1 MQATGKGEQM
11 NARVECGRG
20 AGAAIVLALA
30 CLVLSAIAPQAR
42 AAFGEQF
49 GIAPAEGPAL
59 PGPSSLW
66 AGTCNLSN
74 PAAEVGEA
82 PSARRH
88 CIDFG
93 DVAEESA
100 SPWDVPP
107 QWRLEPVLQAGS
119 HPDVTLAFA
128 MNRTPTFIPEG
139 DIKDAISELP
149 PGGVVDPNA
158 LPKCTAAQFA
168 TSPPTC
174 PPESQVGIAEIY
186 LPTAIYMSPVY
197 NLEARHGN
205 PGEFGIPDIATTT
218 VRVIGDVRTAGDFG
232 LTGSVQNIPS
242 GLPLMSQ
249 AVTFWG
255 VPWAAEHDRWRV
267 RRGFH
272 REEVCAAADTDV
284 CPPQLQGLPREGLQ
298 GIDPKSSLPD
308 ENFDPVS
315 YDQGWGPIKPLVSL
329 PTSCSSEDLKTT
341 ARVASWQSQPAQND
355 PGAADFDA
363 SDPAWRNF
371 DYEAPPMTDC
381 VDVPFDPSIS
391 VDPTSKSTD
400 TPTGYDVEVHVPQ
413 NNQPAQ
419 HLAHNPN
426 DEVGAPAHWRT
437 KAGRATAH
445 LKDAVVRLPEG
456 TTLNAGAADGLQACS
471 EAQMGLVSRS
481 PLRFD
486 NNPVSCPDGAQI
498 GKLEIETPLLD
509 DLFTGEAYLAAQ
521 DANPFG
527 STFAIYLVAHSKE
540 RGIILK
546 TAGRVDVNATTG
558 RITSTFV
565 NQPQLPFDTL
575 RIRFKGGD
583 RATLANPLTCGSHTT
598 TTEMTPWSGNPAA
611 VRHNA
616 FQIDSGPG
624 GSGCVS
630 DPAQRPFAP
639 ILTAGTTNPIAGAY
653 SPFVLQVKRADGEQ
667 EIKRVDLDLPPGFT
681 ARLKGTPY
689 CSDGALASIASAAR
703 SAADELAGSLC
714 PVASKVG
721 RVIVGAGPGSRP
733 FYTEGSAY
741 LAGPYKG
748 APLSMAV
755 VVPAKAGPIDLGN
768 VVVRNALYVDPDD
781 AQVHVV
787 SDEIPHILKGIQ
799 VRVRSATVILD
810 KPDFAINP
818 TNCQAMAITGSL
830 GGAADPVNPADDV
843 SVPISNRFQIADCA
857 GLGFKPRIGL
867 RLLGGTRR
875 AAHPSLRA
883 VVRPRPGEANIGRA
897 AVTLPNSAFLDQAH
911 IRTICTRVQFAAD
924 SCPKAAIYGQATAWS
939 PLLDQPLRGP
949 VYLRSSNNNLPDM
962 VVDLRG
968 PAHQPIRVELVGRID
983 SIKGRIRN
991 TFDLVPDA
999 PVSRFVLQMQGGKK
1013 GLITNSRNLCAKPSR
1028 ARANLHGQNGKRHT
1042 FRPRVVAVKCKQAK
1056 KRRKA
1061 RRGSH
1066 RR

>member
-1 MQATGKGEQM
+1 MATTP
-11 NARVECGRG
+11 RVG
-20 AGAAIVLALA
+20 
-30 CLVLSAIAPQAR
+30 
-42 AAFGEQF
+42 AAFGDDF
-49 GIAPAEGPAL
+49 GIAAAEGLAL
-59 PGPSSLW
+59 PGPTSLW
-66 AGTCNLSN
+66 AGTCDLSVSG
-74 PAAEVGEA
+74 AEVGA
-82 PSARRH
+82 PPAHPRH
-88 CIDFG
+88 CVDFG
-93 DVAEESA
+93 DIAVAGPK
-100 SPWDVPP
+100 PWTAPP
-107 QWRLEPVLQAGS
+107 KWRKAPVLSGGS
-119 HPDVTLAFA
+119 HPDVTLTFA
-128 MNRTPTFIPEG
+128 MNRAEVQPKQFMPAG
-139 DIKDAISELP
+139 DLRDVLTELP
-149 PGGVVDPNA
+149 RGGLIDPNA
-158 LPKCTAAQFA
+158 VPKCTATQFSS
-168 TSPPTC
+168 SPPQC
-174 PPESQVGIAEIY
+174 PPETQVGVAEFYLAGIAIY
-186 LPTAIYMSPVY
+186 LVPIY

-205 PGEFGIPDIATTT
+205 PGELGIPDVATTV

-242 GLPLMSQ
+242 ALPLMSQ
-249 AVTFWG
+249 AVTIWG
-255 VPWAAEHDRWRV
+255 VPWAAEHDMWRV
-267 RRGFH
+267 RQGFLSSS
-272 REEVCAAADTDV
+272 VCAAGAPDCLVQRDGI
-284 CPPQLQGLPREGLQ
+284 PAEGLHS
-298 GIDPKSSLPD
+298 IDPMGEDP
-308 ENFDPVS
+308 NPNYDPVS
-315 YDQGWGPIKPLVSL
+315 YNPNWGPIKPLLSL
-329 PTSCSSEDLKTT
+329 PTSCPGEPLETV
-341 ARVASWQSQPAQND
+341 ARLDSWQNPAAEND
-355 PGAADFDA
+355 PGSDDFDPG
-363 SDPAWRNF
+363 DPAWQAF
-371 DYEAPPMTDC
+371 EYEAPPVEGC
-381 VDVPFDPSIS
+381 EEIPFDPSIS
-391 VDPTSKSTD
+391 VDPTSRDAD
-400 TPTGYDVEVHVPQ
+400 TPTGYDVEVRVPQ

-419 HLAHNPN
+419 HLAADPD
-426 DEVGAPAHWRT
+426 DETGAPAYWKT
-437 KAGRATAH
+437 AAGRATAH
-445 LKDAVVRLPEG
+445 LEDTVVTLPEG
-456 TTLNAGAADGLQACS
+456 TTLNAGAADGLRACS
-471 EAQMGLVSRS
+471 ESQMGLTSRS

-486 NNPVSCPDGAQI
+486 KQPARCPDGSQI

-509 DLFTGEAYLAAQ
+509 DLFTGEAYLARQ
-521 DANPFG
+521 DENPFG
-527 STFAIYLVAHSKE
+527 STFAIYLVAYSDE
-540 RGIILK
+540 RGLILK
-546 TAGRVDVNATTG
+546 TAGRVDVDERTG
-558 RITSTFV
+558 EITSTFV

-667 EIKRVDLDLPPGFT
+667 EIKQVDLDLPPGFT

-689 CSDGALASIASAAR
+689 CSDGALAGIASAAR

-721 RVIVGAGPGSRP
+721 RVIVGTGPGSRP

-781 AQVHVV
+781 AQVHVS

-818 TNCQAMAITGSL
+818 TSCQAMAITGSL
-830 GGAADPVNPADDV
+830 GGAGDPVNPGDD
-843 SVPISNRFQIADCA
+843 ISIAVHNRFQVADCA
-857 GLGFKPRIGL
+857 NLAFAPRIGL
-867 RLLGGTRR
+867 RLFGGTRR

-924 SCPKAAIYGQATAWS
+924 SCPKAAIYGRAVAFS

-1028 ARANLHGQNGKRHT
+1028 ARANLHGQNGRRHT

-1061 RRGSH
+1061 PRGSH
-1066 RR
+1066 RRTGKSS